1 MTEKKHSLIIAP
13 HPDDELI
20 GCFEILN
27 DPNQSITIIYGAD
40 ATAARRKEALKLREV
55 FPNVGNQV
63 FHASVPSTYIT
74 TEITLYFPDPS
85 TENHPAHRGWGSL
98 GEALARDG
106 LDVVF
111 YSTIMNTPYIHECKD
126 SMKKEAMLDRVYESQ
141 KQMWAYEKK
150 YILFEGRCKWMF

>member
-1 MTEKKHSLIIAP
+1 MTEKKHSVIIAP

-20 GCFEILN
+20 GCFEILD

-40 ATAARRKEALKLREV
+40 ATAARRKEALKLKEV
-55 FPNVGNQV
+55 FPTVGNQV

-74 TEITLYFPDPS
+74 TEVTLYFPDPS
-85 TENHPAHRGWGSL
+85 TENHPAHRGWGSI
-98 GEALARDG
+98 GESLARDG

-126 SMKKEAMLDRVYESQ
+126 PMKKEAMMDRIYASQ